1 LIKKTLFIFFA
12 LLCSNMFAQ
21 QQVTD
26 SLHNK
31 LATSKNASE
40 KLESYI
46 SLASQQKHQSPI
58 EGKKLLTLAKAI
70 AIQLKDTVHLF
81 KIAEIEAD
89 IYYILGETEKEISVI
104 KDAVLLVQQYKN
116 KQLEAR
122 ALKLLGNAYSETSD
136 YDKQLNSY
144 LKSFTIAEKLQDTTL
159 LVSLYNNIGN
169 VYKDLKMY
177 KKSLENYEKGLH
189 LQTQSSLP
197 ISKSI
202 AGILWGNSGIVYEQL
217 GNYKEALRRV
227 KIAKNIRVALKNWG
241 QIGGSNIDIANVYEK
256 LQQLDS
262 AIFYNKQGVFNYK
275 KIQNKGG
282 LLVGY
287 ENLARLYE
295 KQHLFKTALNY
306 RKREDSLRGLV
317 MNSKTLKK
325 QAYLLAEIEYEKEIG
340 ALNIEKKNLQQTSFN
355 RLIIVVFIFLVL
367 MCSIVAIIF
376 IRKKN
381 IKSKEINKV
390 LSASNREKEILL
402 KEVHHRVKNNL
413 QLVSSLLSLQS
424 KTINNKKIKQIL
436 LESTDRIKSMSL
448 VHQRLYE
455 REAFTEVEFQTYSS
469 QIAENLIASYNSS
482 ANTCFEINTD
492 ENIGI
497 DFAITLGLILNEI
510 ITNTLK
516 HNPDQKKLKIELS
529 FVKKKNTYELKV
541 SDNGKGFNIATVQK
555 KNTLGMRLISI
566 LTNQLEG
573 ELQITSKKDKGVT
586 YTITIPMS

>member
-1 LIKKTLFIFFA
+1 MIKKTLFIFFA

-189 LQTQSSLP
+189 LHTQSSLP

-202 AGILWGNSGIVYEQL
+202 AGVLWGNSGIVYEQL

>member
-1 LIKKTLFIFFA
+1 MVEKTLFIIFA
-12 LLCSNMFAQ
+12 MICSCMFAQ

-413 QLVSSLLSLQS
+413 QLVSSLLNLQS

>member
-1 LIKKTLFIFFA
+1 
-12 LLCSNMFAQ
+12 MFAQ

-189 LQTQSSLP
+189 LHTQSSSP
-197 ISKSI
+197 ISKSV

-256 LQQLDS
+256 LQRLDS
-262 AIFYNKQGVFNYK
+262 AIFYNKQGVLNYK

-306 RKREDSLRGLV
+306 RKREDSLRGII
-317 MNSKTLKK
+317 MNSKTIIK
-325 QAYLLAEIEYEKEIG
+325 QAYLLAEIEYEKKIG
-340 ALNIEKKNLQQTSFN
+340 ALNIEKKNLQKTLFN

-381 IKSKEINKV
+381 KKFKEMNNE
-390 LSASNREKEILL
+390 LSASNLEKETLL

-413 QLVSSLLSLQS
+413 QLVSSLLNLKS
-424 KTINNKKIKQIL
+424 KTLKNKKIKQIL

-455 REAFTEVEFQTYSS
+455 KGTYTEVEFQTYSS
-469 QIAENLIASYNSS
+469 QIIENLISSYKSG
-482 ANTCFEINTD
+482 ANTCFEINTN
-492 ENIGI
+492 ENIDI

-516 HNPDQKKLKIELS
+516 HNPGQKNLK
-529 FVKKKNTYELKV
+529 N
-541 SDNGKGFNIATVQK
+541 
-555 KNTLGMRLISI
+555 
-566 LTNQLEG
+566 
-573 ELQITSKKDKGVT
+573 
-586 YTITIPMS
+586 

>member
-1 LIKKTLFIFFA
+1 MVEKTLFIIFA
-12 LLCSNMFAQ
+12 MICSCMFAQ

-104 KDAVLLVQQYKN
+104 KDAILLVQQYKN

-189 LQTQSSLP
+189 LHTQSSSP
-197 ISKSI
+197 ISKSV

-256 LQQLDS
+256 SQQLDS
-262 AIFYNKQGVFNYK
+262 AIFYNKQGVLNYK

-306 RKREDSLRGLV
+306 RKREDSLRGII
-317 MNSKTLKK
+317 MNSKTIIK
-325 QAYLLAEIEYEKEIG
+325 QAYLLAEIEYEKKIG
-340 ALNIEKKNLQQTSFN
+340 ALNIEKKNLQKTLFN

-381 IKSKEINKV
+381 KKFKEMNNE
-390 LSASNREKEILL
+390 LSASNLEKETLL

-413 QLVSSLLSLQS
+413 QLVSSLLNLKS
-424 KTINNKKIKQIL
+424 KTLKNKKIKQIL

-455 REAFTEVEFQTYSS
+455 KGTYTEVEFQTYSS
-469 QIAENLIASYNSS
+469 QIIENLISSYKSG
-482 ANTCFEINTD
+482 ANTCFEINTN
-492 ENIGI
+492 ENIDI

-516 HNPDQKKLKIELS
+516 HNPGQKNLKIELT
-529 FVKKKNTYELKV
+529 FVKKNNTYELKV
-541 SDNGKGFNIATVQK
+541 SDNGKGLDITTVQK

-566 LTNQLEG
+566 LTKQLEG
-573 ELQITSKKDKGVT
+573 ELQITSKKDEGVT
-586 YTITIPMS
+586 YTITISMS

>member
-1 LIKKTLFIFFA
+1 MIKKIVFIIFA
-12 LLCSNMFAQ
+12 MLCSYMFGQ
-21 QQVTD
+21 QQVAD

-31 LATSKNASE
+31 LATSKSTSE
-40 KLESYI
+40 KLDIYI
-46 SLASQQKHQSPI
+46 SLANYYKLKSHV
-58 EGKKLLTLAKAI
+58 EGRKFLTLAKAI

-89 IYYILGETEKEISVI
+89 IYYIIGDTEKEITVI
-104 KDAVLLVQQYKN
+104 KEAIFLVQQYKN

-122 ALKLLGNAYSETSD
+122 ALKLLGNAYYETLD
-136 YDKQLNSY
+136 YDKQLKTY
-144 LKSFTIAEKLQDTTL
+144 LKAFTIAEKLQDTTL

-169 VYKDLKMY
+169 AYNDLKTP
-177 KKSLENYEKGLH
+177 KKSLEYYEKGLY
-189 LQTQSSLP
+189 LYTQSSSP
-197 ISKSI
+197 ILKST
-202 AGILWGNSGIVYEQL
+202 AGTLWGNSGIVHEQL
-217 GNYKEALRRV
+217 GNYKEALRRA
-227 KIAKNIRVALKNWG
+227 KIAKNIRVSMKNWG

-256 LQQLDS
+256 LQQVDS
-262 AIFYNKQGVFNYK
+262 SIFYNKQGIFNYK
-275 KIQNKGG
+275 KIKNKGG
-282 LLVGY
+282 VLAGY
-287 ENLARLYE
+287 KNLARIYE
-295 KQHLFKTALNY
+295 KQDLFKTALNY
-306 RKREDSLRGLV
+306 RKKEDSLRSII

-325 QAYLLAEIEYEKEIG
+325 QAYLLAEIEYEKKIS
-340 ALNIEKKNLQQTSFN
+340 ALNNEKTKLQQTSFK
-355 RLIIVVFIFLVL
+355 RLLIGVFIFFVL
-367 MCSIVAIIF
+367 MCSIVAMIF
-376 IRKKN
+376 VRKKN

-390 LSASNREKEILL
+390 LSASNREKETLL

-424 KTINNKKIKQIL
+424 KTIKNKKTKQIL

-455 REAFTEVEFQTYSS
+455 RGTFTEVEFQTYSS

-492 ENIGI
+492 EKIGI

-516 HNPDQKKLKIELS
+516 HNLDQKKLKIELS

-541 SDNGKGFNIATVQK
+541 SDNGKGFNIATMQK

>member
-1 LIKKTLFIFFA
+1 MVEKTLFIIFA
-12 LLCSNMFAQ
+12 MICSCMFAQ

-189 LQTQSSLP
+189 LHTQSSLP

-256 LQQLDS
+256 SQQLDS
-262 AIFYNKQGVFNYK
+262 AIFYNKQGVLNYK

-306 RKREDSLRGLV
+306 RKREDSLRGII
-317 MNSKTLKK
+317 MNSKTIIK
-325 QAYLLAEIEYEKEIG
+325 QAYLLAEIEYEKKIG
-340 ALNIEKKNLQQTSFN
+340 ALNIEKKNLQKTLFN

-381 IKSKEINKV
+381 KKSKEMNKE
-390 LSASNREKEILL
+390 LSASNLEKETLL

-413 QLVSSLLSLQS
+413 QLVSSLLSLKS
-424 KTINNKKIKQIL
+424 KTLKNKKIKQIL

-455 REAFTEVEFQTYSS
+455 KGTYTEVEFQTYSS
-469 QIAENLIASYNSS
+469 QIIENLISSYKSG
-482 ANTCFEINTD
+482 ANTCFEINTN
-492 ENIGI
+492 ENIDI

-516 HNPDQKKLKIELS
+516 HNPGQKNLKIELT
-529 FVKKKNTYELKV
+529 FVKKNNTYELKV
-541 SDNGKGFNIATVQK
+541 SDNGKGLDITTVQK

-566 LTNQLEG
+566 LTKQLEG

-586 YTITIPMS
+586 YTITISMS

>member
-1 LIKKTLFIFFA
+1 MIKKTLFIFFA

-21 QQVTD
+21 QQVAD

-46 SLASQQKHQSPI
+46 SLASQQKHQYPI

-189 LQTQSSLP
+189 LHTQSSLP

-202 AGILWGNSGIVYEQL
+202 AGVLWGNSGIVYEQL

>member
-1 LIKKTLFIFFA
+1 MIKKTLFIFFA

-21 QQVTD
+21 QQVAD

-202 AGILWGNSGIVYEQL
+202 AGVLWGNSGIVYEQL

-355 RLIIVVFIFLVL
+355 RLIIGIFIFLVL

>member
-1 LIKKTLFIFFA
+1 MIKKTLFIFFA

-21 QQVTD
+21 QQVAD

-46 SLASQQKHQSPI
+46 SLASQQKHQYPI

-202 AGILWGNSGIVYEQL
+202 AGVLWGNSGIVYEQL

>member
-1 LIKKTLFIFFA
+1 MIKKTLFIFFA

-21 QQVTD
+21 QQVAD

-202 AGILWGNSGIVYEQL
+202 AGVLWGNSGIVYEQL

-413 QLVSSLLSLQS
+413 QLVSSLLNLQS

>member
-1 LIKKTLFIFFA
+1 MVEKTLFIIFA
-12 LLCSNMFAQ
+12 MICSCMFAQ

>member
-1 LIKKTLFIFFA
+1 LVEKTLFIIFA
-12 LLCSNMFAQ
+12 MICSCMFAQ

-122 ALKLLGNAYSETSD
+122 ALKLLGNAYSEISD

-189 LQTQSSLP
+189 LHTQSSLP

-256 LQQLDS
+256 SQQLDS
-262 AIFYNKQGVFNYK
+262 AIFYNKQGVLNYK
-275 KIQNKGG
+275 K
-282 LLVGY
+282 
-287 ENLARLYE
+287 
-295 KQHLFKTALNY
+295 F
-306 RKREDSLRGLV
+306 
-317 MNSKTLKK
+317 
-325 QAYLLAEIEYEKEIG
+325 
-340 ALNIEKKNLQQTSFN
+340 
-355 RLIIVVFIFLVL
+355 
-367 MCSIVAIIF
+367 
-376 IRKKN
+376 
-381 IKSKEINKV
+381 
-390 LSASNREKEILL
+390 
-402 KEVHHRVKNNL
+402 
-413 QLVSSLLSLQS
+413 
-424 KTINNKKIKQIL
+424 
-436 LESTDRIKSMSL
+436 
-448 VHQRLYE
+448 
-455 REAFTEVEFQTYSS
+455 
-469 QIAENLIASYNSS
+469 
-482 ANTCFEINTD
+482 
-492 ENIGI
+492 
-497 DFAITLGLILNEI
+497 
-510 ITNTLK
+510 
-516 HNPDQKKLKIELS
+516 
-529 FVKKKNTYELKV
+529 
-541 SDNGKGFNIATVQK
+541 
-555 KNTLGMRLISI
+555 
-566 LTNQLEG
+566 
-573 ELQITSKKDKGVT
+573 
-586 YTITIPMS
+586 